1 MGEGVGSMWGWMW
14 PTINEGWEGNFC
26 DILDDQELREGLL
39 EWRFLDGGGRECTR
53 ALRVFVIYIEVS
65 KRSPVLGWMGSF
77 LKSPPGLLS
86 MEVHNNFKF

>member
-77 LKSPPGLLS
+77 LKSPPVLLS